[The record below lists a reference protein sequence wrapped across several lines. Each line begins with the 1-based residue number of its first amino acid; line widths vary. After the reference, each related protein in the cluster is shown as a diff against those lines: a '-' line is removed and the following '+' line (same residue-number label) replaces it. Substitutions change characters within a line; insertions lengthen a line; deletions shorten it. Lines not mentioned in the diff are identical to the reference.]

1 MVLRVAEGSTHKE
14 EEGHNFV
21 LTYADIV
28 EDILCMTLISDDELI
43 SSDDLIFFNKMV
55 PIKLRLFTLDLGLR
69 ITLDLPIIK
78 GNYLT
83 GLKASGYDGDLRFV
97 FALIGF

>member
-1 MVLRVAEGSTHKE
+1 VVLRVAEGSTHKEEE

-43 SSDDLIFFNKMV
+43 SSDGIIQEFKR
-55 PIKLRLFTLDLGLR
+55 PITS
-69 ITLDLPIIK
+69 T
-78 GNYLT
+78 
-83 GLKASGYDGDLRFV
+83 ASFYR
-97 FALIGF
+97 

>member
-1 MVLRVAEGSTHKE
+1 
-14 EEGHNFV
+14 
-21 LTYADIV
+21 
-28 EDILCMTLISDDELI
+28 
-43 SSDDLIFFNKMV
+43 MV
-55 PIKLRLFTLDLGLR
+55 PIKLRKLTLDLGLR

-83 GLKASGYDGDLRFV
+83 SLKASGYDGDLRFV